1 MMRKNDDILTI
12 EEKIQLFDL
21 LNKIAVHGSRY
32 MSFTYQTPVAKITVD
47 FK

>member
-1 MMRKNDDILTI
+1 MNDDFLTI
-12 EEKIQLFDL
+12 EEKRLLFDL

-32 MSFTYQTPVAKITVD
+32 MSFTYETPVAKITVN